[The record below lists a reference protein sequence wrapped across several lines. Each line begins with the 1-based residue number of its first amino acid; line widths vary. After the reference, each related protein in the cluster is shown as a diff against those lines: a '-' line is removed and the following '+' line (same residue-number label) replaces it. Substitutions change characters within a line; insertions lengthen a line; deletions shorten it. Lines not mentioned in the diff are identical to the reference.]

1 MAKDMTTGK
10 EWKLILSFT
19 LPLIGG
25 NLLQQIYSLADS
37 LIVGNFAG
45 QTALAS
51 VGTSFPIT
59 FLLLALATGLTNGIG
74 VMASQFFGAKNA
86 DAFRRNLS
94 TACFTLLGAGI
105 LITILG
111 ILTSRPLLAGLLQAD
126 ASILDDALLYL
137 RIYCIGLVFQFAYNT
152 FAAILRS
159 IGDSRSTMY
168 FLLIATV
175 VNIVLDLIFVQFWQV
190 VGVAWATVIAQA
202 VSAIT
207 AGIYLFRKVELAR
220 FQRGQFRFHKEMFT
234 MSLRLGVPTSI
245 QQCSVGL
252 GMVLMQRLINS
263 FGVDTISAITAAMKL
278 ESFAMV
284 PIMMFYMGLS
294 NFTGQNMGAGK
305 LDRIKRG
312 YHQTM
317 VMAMI
322 TCAGIIL
329 LLIFAGPYAIGL
341 FHMNEAATAIGS
353 EYLRTLAWFF
363 LIFCVMYITNGVLQ
377 GSGDV
382 AYPTAGSMTSLI
394 VRVIVANIMA
404 TFPAIGYRSIFYSI
418 PIGWACGTAIVF
430 IRYLT
435 GKWKTKGVVRSN
447 AQNTKEEAV
456 HG

>member
-1 MAKDMTTGK
+1 MAKDMTQGK

-59 FLLLALATGLTNGIG
+59 FLLLALATGLTNGVG
-74 VMASQFFGAKNA
+74 VMASQFYGAKNA
-86 DAFRRNLS
+86 EAFRKNLS

-168 FLLIATV
+168 FLLLATV

-190 VGVAWATVIAQA
+190 AGVAWATVIAQA
-202 VSAIT
+202 VSAVT
-207 AGIYLFRKVELAR
+207 AGVYLFRKVELAR
-220 FQRGQFRFHKEMFT
+220 FRKGQFRFHREMFG

-294 NFTGQNMGAGK
+294 NFTGQNMGARQM
-305 LDRIKRG
+305 DRIKRG

-329 LLIFAGPYAIGL
+329 LLVFAGPYAIGL
-341 FHMNEAATAIGS
+341 FHMNQAATAIGV
-353 EYLRTLAWFF
+353 EYLQTLAWFF
-363 LIFCVMYITNGVLQ
+363 LIFCIMYITNGVLQ

-404 TFPAIGYRSIFYSI
+404 TFPVIGYRSIFYSI
-418 PIGWACGTAIVF
+418 PIGWVCGTAIVF

-435 GKWKTKGVVRSN
+435 GKWKTKGVMQRS
-447 AQNTKEEAV
+447 AAGKEEAKHV
-456 HG
+456 

>member
-1 MAKDMTTGK
+1 MIKDMTQGR

-19 LPLIGG
+19 LPLMVG
-25 NLLQQIYSLADS
+25 NLLQQVYSLADS

-45 QTALAS
+45 QSALAA
-51 VGTSFPIT
+51 VGTSFPVT
-59 FLLLALATGLTNGIG
+59 FLLLALAMGLTNGVG
-74 VMASQFFGAKNA
+74 VMAAQFFGAKNHS
-86 DAFRRNLS
+86 AFRKNLS
-94 TACFTLLGAGI
+94 TGCITLLGAGL
-105 LITILG
+105 LITVLG
-111 ILTSRPLLAGLLQAD
+111 IVLSRPLLEGLLRAD
-126 ASILDDALLYL
+126 ASILPDALLYL
-137 RIYCIGLVFQFAYNT
+137 RIYCVGLVFQFAYNT

-168 FLLIATV
+168 FLLVSTV
-175 VNIVLDLIFVQFWQV
+175 LNIILDLIFVQFWGV
-190 VGVAWATVIAQA
+190 AGVAWATVIAQA
-202 VSAIT
+202 VSAVV
-207 AGIYLFRKVELAR
+207 AGIYLFVRVELAH
-220 FQRGQFRFHKEMFT
+220 FRKGEFVFDRSMFIT
-234 MSLRLGVPTSI
+234 SLRLGIPTSI

-263 FGVDTISAITAAMKL
+263 FGVDTTAAITAAMKL

-305 LDRIKRG
+305 LDRIRRG
-312 YHQTM
+312 YHQSM

-329 LLIFAGPYAIGL
+329 LLIFVGPYAIML
-341 FHMNEAATAIGS
+341 YHMNEAATAIGV
-353 EYLRTLAWFF
+353 EYLQTLAGFF

-382 AYPTAGSMTSLI
+382 LYPTLGSITSLT

-404 TFPAIGYRSIFYSI
+404 VFPAIGYRSIFYSI
-418 PIGWACGTAIVF
+418 PVGWFFGTAIVF

-435 GKWKTKGVVRSN
+435 GKWKEKGIVKQS
-447 AQNTKEEAV
+447 A
-456 HG
+456 

>member
-1 MAKDMTTGK
+1 MAKDMTQGK

-59 FLLLALATGLTNGIG
+59 FLLLALATGLTNGVG
-74 VMASQFFGAKNA
+74 VMASQFYGAKNA
-86 DAFRRNLS
+86 EAFRKNLS

-168 FLLIATV
+168 FLLLATV

-190 VGVAWATVIAQA
+190 AGVAWATVIAQA
-202 VSAIT
+202 VSAVT
-207 AGIYLFRKVELAR
+207 AGVYLFRKVELAR
-220 FQRGQFRFHKEMFT
+220 FRQGQFRFHREMFG

-294 NFTGQNMGAGK
+294 NFTGQNMGARQM
-305 LDRIKRG
+305 DRIKRG

-329 LLIFAGPYAIGL
+329 LLVFAGPYAIGL
-341 FHMNEAATAIGS
+341 FHMNQAATAIGV
-353 EYLRTLAWFF
+353 EYLQTLAWFF
-363 LIFCVMYITNGVLQ
+363 LIFCIMYITNGVLQ

-394 VRVIVANIMA
+394 IRVIVANIMA

-418 PIGWACGTAIVF
+418 PIGWVCGTAIVF

-435 GKWKTKGVVRSN
+435 GKWKTKGVMQRS
-447 AQNTKEEAV
+447 AAGKEEAKHV
-456 HG
+456 

>member
-1 MAKDMTTGK
+1 MAKDMTQGK

-59 FLLLALATGLTNGIG
+59 FLLLALATGLTNGVG
-74 VMASQFFGAKNA
+74 VMASQFYGAKNA
-86 DAFRRNLS
+86 EAFRKNLS

-168 FLLIATV
+168 FLLLATV

-190 VGVAWATVIAQA
+190 AGVAWATVIAQA
-202 VSAIT
+202 VSAVT
-207 AGIYLFRKVELAR
+207 AGVYLFRKVELAR
-220 FQRGQFRFHKEMFT
+220 FRKGQFRFHREMFG

-294 NFTGQNMGAGK
+294 NFTGQNMGARQM
-305 LDRIKRG
+305 DRIKRG

-317 VMAMI
+317 IMAMI

-329 LLIFAGPYAIGL
+329 LLVFAGPYAIGL
-341 FHMNEAATAIGS
+341 FHMNQAATAIGV
-353 EYLRTLAWFF
+353 EYLQTLAWFF
-363 LIFCVMYITNGVLQ
+363 LIFCIMYITNGVLQ

-394 VRVIVANIMA
+394 IRVIVANIMA

-418 PIGWACGTAIVF
+418 PIGWVCGTAIVF

-435 GKWKTKGVVRSN
+435 GKWKTKGVMQRS
-447 AQNTKEEAV
+447 AAGKEEAKHV
-456 HG
+456 

>member
-1 MAKDMTTGK
+1 MGGLKMVKDMTEGK

-19 LPLIGG
+19 LPLIAG

-45 QTALAS
+45 QTALAA

-59 FLLLALATGLTNGIG
+59 FLLLALAMGLTNGVGI
-74 VMASQFFGAKNA
+74 MASQYFGAKNKQL
-86 DAFRRNLS
+86 FQRNLS
-94 TACFTLLGAGI
+94 TACFTLLGAGVV
-105 LITILG
+105 ITILG
-111 ILTSRPLLAGLLQAD
+111 IALSRPLLEGLLQAD

-168 FLLIATV
+168 FLLAATLL
-175 VNIVLDLIFVQFWQV
+175 NIVLDLIFVQFWTV
-190 VGVAWATVIAQA
+190 AGVAWATVIAQA
-202 VSAIT
+202 VSAVV
-207 AGIYLFRKVELAR
+207 AGIYLFRKVELAH
-220 FQRGQFRFHKEMFT
+220 FKKGEFVFDKTMFT
-234 MSLRLGVPTSI
+234 TSLRLGVPTSI

-263 FGVDTISAITAAMKL
+263 FGVDTTAAITAAMKL

-294 NFTGQNMGAGK
+294 NFTGQNIGAGK

-312 YHQTM
+312 FRQTM

-329 LLIFAGPYAIGL
+329 LLVFAGPYAVGF
-341 FHMNEAATAIGS
+341 FHMNEAATAIGV
-353 EYLRTLAWFF
+353 EYLKTLAWFF
-363 LIFCVMYITNGVLQ
+363 LIFCVMYVSNGVLQ

-382 AYPTAGSMTSLI
+382 LYPTAGSVTSLAI
-394 VRVIVANIMA
+394 RVIMANVMA

-418 PIGWACGTAIVF
+418 PIGWVFGTAIVF
-430 IRYLT
+430 TRYLT
-435 GKWKTKGVVRSN
+435 GRWKEKCLTGSREHS
-447 AQNTKEEAV
+447 
-456 HG
+456 

>member
-1 MAKDMTTGK
+1 MAKDMTQGK

-59 FLLLALATGLTNGIG
+59 FLLLALATGLTNGVG
-74 VMASQFFGAKNA
+74 VMASQFYGAKNA
-86 DAFRRNLS
+86 EAFRKNLS

-168 FLLIATV
+168 FLLLATV

-190 VGVAWATVIAQA
+190 AGVAWATVIAQA
-202 VSAIT
+202 VSAVT
-207 AGIYLFRKVELAR
+207 AGVYLFRKVELAR
-220 FQRGQFRFHKEMFT
+220 FRKGQFCFHREMFG

-294 NFTGQNMGAGK
+294 NFTGQNMGARQM
-305 LDRIKRG
+305 DRIKRG

-329 LLIFAGPYAIGL
+329 LLVFAGPYAIGL
-341 FHMNEAATAIGS
+341 FHMNQAATAIGV
-353 EYLRTLAWFF
+353 EYLQTLAWFF
-363 LIFCVMYITNGVLQ
+363 LIFCIMYITNGVLQ

-418 PIGWACGTAIVF
+418 PIGWVCGTAIVF

-435 GKWKTKGVVRSN
+435 GKWKTKGVMQRS
-447 AQNTKEEAV
+447 AAGKEEAKHV
-456 HG
+456 

>member
-105 LITILG
+105 LITFLG

-190 VGVAWATVIAQA
+190 AGVAWATVIAQA

-207 AGIYLFRKVELAR
+207 AGVYLFRKVELAR

>member
-1 MAKDMTTGK
+1 MAKDMTQGK

-59 FLLLALATGLTNGIG
+59 FLLLALATGLTNGVG
-74 VMASQFFGAKNA
+74 VMASQFYGAKNA
-86 DAFRRNLS
+86 EAFRKNLS

-168 FLLIATV
+168 FLLLATV

-190 VGVAWATVIAQA
+190 AGVAWATVIAQA
-202 VSAIT
+202 VSAVT
-207 AGIYLFRKVELAR
+207 AGVSLFRKVELAR
-220 FQRGQFRFHKEMFT
+220 FRKGQFRFHREMFG

-294 NFTGQNMGAGK
+294 NFTGQNMGARQM
-305 LDRIKRG
+305 DRIKRG

-329 LLIFAGPYAIGL
+329 LLVFAGPYAIGL
-341 FHMNEAATAIGS
+341 FHMNQAATAIGV
-353 EYLRTLAWFF
+353 EYLQTLAWFF
-363 LIFCVMYITNGVLQ
+363 LIFCIMYITNGVLQ

-418 PIGWACGTAIVF
+418 PIGWVCGTAIVF

-435 GKWKTKGVVRSN
+435 GKWKTKGVMQRS
-447 AQNTKEEAV
+447 AAGKEEAKHV
-456 HG
+456 

>member
-190 VGVAWATVIAQA
+190 AGVAWATVIAQA

-305 LDRIKRG
+305 LDRIKWG

-418 PIGWACGTAIVF
+418 PIGWTCGTAIVF

>member
-190 VGVAWATVIAQA
+190 AGVAWATVIAQA

-220 FQRGQFRFHKEMFT
+220 FQKGQFRFHKEMFT

-404 TFPAIGYRSIFYSI
+404 AFPAIGYRSIFYSI
-418 PIGWACGTAIVF
+418 PIGWVCGTAIVF

>member
-1 MAKDMTTGK
+1 MAKDMTKGT

-59 FLLLALATGLTNGIG
+59 FLLLALATGLTNGVG
-74 VMASQFFGAKNA
+74 VMASQYFGARNA
-86 DAFRRNLS
+86 EAFRKNLS

-126 ASILDDALLYL
+126 ASIVDDALLYL
-137 RIYCIGLVFQFAYNT
+137 RIYCVGLVFQFAYNT

-190 VGVAWATVIAQA
+190 AGVAWATVIAQA

-207 AGIYLFRKVELAR
+207 AGLYLFHKVELAK
-220 FQRGQFRFHKEMFT
+220 FHKGQFRFHKDMFST
-234 MSLRLGVPTSI
+234 SLRLGVPTSI

-294 NFTGQNMGAGK
+294 NFTGQNMGAGQ

-317 VMAMI
+317 VMALI

-329 LLIFAGPYAIGL
+329 LLIFAGPFAIGL
-341 FHMNEAATAIGS
+341 FHMNAAATAIGV
-353 EYLRTLAWFF
+353 EYLQTLAWFF

-435 GKWKTKGVVRSN
+435 GKWKDKGVVTASKG
-447 AQNTKEEAV
+447 A
-456 HG
+456 

>member
-1 MAKDMTTGK
+1 MAKDMTQGK

-19 LPLIGG
+19 LPLIAG

-45 QTALAS
+45 QNALAS
-51 VGTSFPIT
+51 VGTSFPVT
-59 FLLLALATGLTNGIG
+59 FLLLALATGMTNGVG
-74 VMASQFFGAKNA
+74 VMAAQFFGAKNVS
-86 DAFRRNLS
+86 AFRKNLS
-94 TACFTLLGAGI
+94 TGCITLLGAGI

-111 ILTSRPLLAGLLQAD
+111 IATSRLMLEGLLRAD
-126 ASILDDALLYL
+126 VSILPDALLYL

-168 FLLIATV
+168 FLLVSTV
-175 VNIVLDLIFVQFWQV
+175 LNIVLDLIFVQFWAV
-190 VGVAWATVIAQA
+190 AGVAWATVIAQA
-202 VSAIT
+202 VSAVL
-207 AGIYLFRKVELAR
+207 AGVYLFVKVDLAH
-220 FQRGQFRFHKEMFT
+220 FQRGEFRFDRTMFAT
-234 MSLRLGVPTSI
+234 SLRLGVPTSV

-329 LLIFAGPYAIGL
+329 LLIFAGPYAIRL
-341 FHMNEAATAIGS
+341 YHMNAAATAIGV
-353 EYLRTLAWFF
+353 EYLQTLAGFF

-382 AYPTAGSMTSLI
+382 MYPTIGSMTSLI

-418 PIGWACGTAIVF
+418 PVGWVLGTAIVF

-435 GKWKTKGVVRSN
+435 GKWKDKSVVKS
-447 AQNTKEEAV
+447 
-456 HG
+456 

>member
-1 MAKDMTTGK
+1 MAKDMTKGT

-59 FLLLALATGLTNGIG
+59 FLLLALATGLTNGVG

-86 DAFRRNLS
+86 DAFRKNLS

-137 RIYCIGLVFQFAYNT
+137 RIYCMGLVFQFAYNT

-190 VGVAWATVIAQA
+190 AGVAWATVIAQA

-220 FQRGQFRFHKEMFT
+220 FQKGQFRFHKDMFT

-294 NFTGQNMGAGK
+294 NFTGQNMGAGQ

-317 VMAMI
+317 VMALI

-329 LLIFAGPYAIGL
+329 LLVFAGPFAIGL
-341 FHMNEAATAIGS
+341 FHMNEAATAIGV
-353 EYLRTLAWFF
+353 EYLQTLAWFF

-382 AYPTAGSMTSLI
+382 AYPTAGTMTSLI

-430 IRYLT
+430 LRYLS
-435 GKWKTKGVVRSN
+435 GKWKDKGVAVK
-447 AQNTKEEAV
+447 AKEA
-456 HG
+456 

>member
-1 MAKDMTTGK
+1 MAKDMTQGK

-51 VGTSFPIT
+51 VGTSLPIT
-59 FLLLALATGLTNGIG
+59 FLLLALATGLTNGVG
-74 VMASQFFGAKNA
+74 VMASQFYGAKNA
-86 DAFRRNLS
+86 EAFRKNLS

-168 FLLIATV
+168 FLLLATV

-190 VGVAWATVIAQA
+190 AGVAWATVIAQA
-202 VSAIT
+202 VSAVT
-207 AGIYLFRKVELAR
+207 AGVYLFRKVELAR
-220 FQRGQFRFHKEMFT
+220 FRKGQFRFHREMFG

-294 NFTGQNMGAGK
+294 NFTGQNMGARQM
-305 LDRIKRG
+305 DRIKRG

-329 LLIFAGPYAIGL
+329 LLVFAGPYAIGL
-341 FHMNEAATAIGS
+341 FHMNQAATAIGV
-353 EYLRTLAWFF
+353 EYLQTLAWFF
-363 LIFCVMYITNGVLQ
+363 LIFCIMYITNGVLQ

-418 PIGWACGTAIVF
+418 PIGWVCGTAIVF

-435 GKWKTKGVVRSN
+435 GKWKTKGVMQRS
-447 AQNTKEEAV
+447 AAGKEEAKHV
-456 HG
+456 

>member
-1 MAKDMTTGK
+1 MAKDMTQGK
-10 EWKLILSFT
+10 EWKLILAFT
-19 LPLIGG
+19 LPLMVG

-45 QTALAS
+45 QNALAS

-59 FLLLALATGLTNGIG
+59 FLLLALAMGLTNGVGI
-74 VMASQFFGAKNA
+74 MAAQFFGAKNQ
-86 DAFRRNLS
+86 DSFRRNLS
-94 TACFTLLGAGI
+94 TACFTLLGAGV

-111 ILTSRPLLAGLLQAD
+111 IALSRPLLAGLLRAD
-126 ASILDDALLYL
+126 EAILPDALLYL
-137 RIYCIGLVFQFAYNT
+137 RIYCVGLVFQFAYNT

-168 FLLIATV
+168 FLLVSTV
-175 VNIVLDLIFVQFWQV
+175 LNIVLDLIFVRFWAV
-190 VGVAWATVIAQA
+190 AGVAWATVIAQA
-202 VSAIT
+202 VSAVL
-207 AGIYLFRKVELAR
+207 AGVYLFSRVDLAR
-220 FQRGQFRFHKEMFT
+220 FHKGEFRFDRGMFLT
-234 MSLRLGVPTSI
+234 SLRLGIPTSV

-263 FGVDTISAITAAMKL
+263 FGVDTISAVTAAMKL

-312 YHQTM
+312 YRQTM

-322 TCAGIIL
+322 TCAAIIL
-329 LLIFAGPYAIGL
+329 LLIFAGPFAIRL
-341 FHMNEAATAIGS
+341 YHMNEAATAIGV
-353 EYLRTLAWFF
+353 EYLRTLAGFF

-382 AYPTAGSMTSLI
+382 LFPTAGSMTSLA
-394 VRVIVANIMA
+394 VRVVIANVMA
-404 TFPAIGYRSIFYSI
+404 AVPAIGYRSIFYSI
-418 PIGWACGTAIVF
+418 PVGWACGTAIVF

-435 GKWKTKGVVRSN
+435 GKWKEKSVVKS
-447 AQNTKEEAV
+447 
-456 HG
+456 

>member
-1 MAKDMTTGK
+1 MAKDMTQGK

-59 FLLLALATGLTNGIG
+59 FLLLALATGLTNGVG
-74 VMASQFFGAKNA
+74 VMASQFYGAKNA
-86 DAFRRNLS
+86 EAFRKNLS

-168 FLLIATV
+168 FLLLATV

-190 VGVAWATVIAQA
+190 AGVAWATVIAQA
-202 VSAIT
+202 VSAVT
-207 AGIYLFRKVELAR
+207 AGVYLFRKVELAR
-220 FQRGQFRFHKEMFT
+220 FRKGQFRFHREMFG

-263 FGVDTISAITAAMKL
+263 FGVDTISAIAAAMKL

-284 PIMMFYMGLS
+284 PIMIFYMGLS
-294 NFTGQNMGAGK
+294 NFTGQNMGARQM
-305 LDRIKRG
+305 DRIKRG

-329 LLIFAGPYAIGL
+329 LLVFAGPYAIGL
-341 FHMNEAATAIGS
+341 FHMNQAATAIGV
-353 EYLRTLAWFF
+353 EYLQTLAWFF
-363 LIFCVMYITNGVLQ
+363 LIFCIMYITNGVLQ

-418 PIGWACGTAIVF
+418 PIGWVCGTAIVF

-435 GKWKTKGVVRSN
+435 GKWKTKGVMQRS
-447 AQNTKEEAV
+447 AAGKEEAKHV
-456 HG
+456 

>member
-1 MAKDMTTGK
+1 MAKDMTQGK

-51 VGTSFPIT
+51 VGTSFPLT
-59 FLLLALATGLTNGIG
+59 FLLLALAMGLTNGVGI
-74 VMASQFFGAKNA
+74 MAAQFFGAKNA
-86 DAFRRNLS
+86 DAFRKNLS
-94 TACFTLLGAGI
+94 TACFTLLGAGVI
-105 LITILG
+105 ITVLG
-111 ILTSRPLLAGLLQAD
+111 IAASRFLLGTLLRAD
-126 ASILDDALLYL
+126 ASILPDALLYL

-168 FLLIATV
+168 FLLISTV
-175 VNIVLDLIFVQFWQV
+175 LNIVLDLIFVQFWAV
-190 VGVAWATVIAQA
+190 AGVAWATVIAQA
-202 VSAIT
+202 VSAIL
-207 AGIYLFRKVELAR
+207 AGAYLFFKVELAH
-220 FQRGQFRFHKEMFT
+220 FHKGEFCFDKGMFLT
-234 MSLRLGVPTSI
+234 SLRLGVPTSI

-263 FGVDTISAITAAMKL
+263 FGVDTISAVTAAMKL

-294 NFTGQNMGAGK
+294 NFTGQNIGAGK

-312 YHQTM
+312 YRQTM
-317 VMAMI
+317 VMAMV

-329 LLIFAGPYAIGL
+329 LLIFAGPYAIRL
-341 FHMNEAATAIGS
+341 YHMNETASAIGV
-353 EYLRTLAWFF
+353 EYLQTLAWFF

-382 AYPTAGSMTSLI
+382 LYPTAGSMTSLA

-404 TFPAIGYRSIFYSI
+404 AYPAIGYRSIFYSI
-418 PIGWACGTAIVF
+418 PVGWVCGTAIVF

-435 GKWKTKGVVRSN
+435 GKWKDKSVVKQ
-447 AQNTKEEAV
+447 AGGK
-456 HG
+456 

>member
-59 FLLLALATGLTNGIG
+59 FLLLALATGLTNGVG
-74 VMASQFFGAKNA
+74 VMASQFYGAKNA
-86 DAFRRNLS
+86 DAFRKNLS

-175 VNIVLDLIFVQFWQV
+175 VNIALDLIFVQFWQV
-190 VGVAWATVIAQA
+190 AGVAWATVIAQA

-207 AGIYLFRKVELAR
+207 AGIYLFRKVELAK
-220 FQRGQFRFHKEMFT
+220 FQKGQFRFHREMFT

-382 AYPTAGSMTSLI
+382 AYPTAGSMTSLV

-404 TFPAIGYRSIFYSI
+404 TFPSIGYRSIFYSI
-418 PIGWACGTAIVF
+418 PIGWVCGTAIVF

-435 GKWKTKGVVRSN
+435 GKWKTKGVVRTG
-447 AQNTKEEAV
+447 AQDTKEEAA

>member
-1 MAKDMTTGK
+1 MAKDMTQGK

-59 FLLLALATGLTNGIG
+59 FLLLALATGLTNGVG
-74 VMASQFFGAKNA
+74 VMASQFYGAKNA
-86 DAFRRNLS
+86 EAFRKNLS

-168 FLLIATV
+168 FLLLATV

-190 VGVAWATVIAQA
+190 AGVAWATVIAQA
-202 VSAIT
+202 VSAVA
-207 AGIYLFRKVELAR
+207 AGVYLFRKVELAR
-220 FQRGQFRFHKEMFT
+220 FRKGQFRFHREMFG

-294 NFTGQNMGAGK
+294 NFTGQNMGARQM
-305 LDRIKRG
+305 DRIKRG

-329 LLIFAGPYAIGL
+329 LLVFAGPYAIGL
-341 FHMNEAATAIGS
+341 FHMNQAATAIGV
-353 EYLRTLAWFF
+353 EYLQTLAWFF
-363 LIFCVMYITNGVLQ
+363 LIFCIMYITNGVLQ

-394 VRVIVANIMA
+394 IRVIVANIMA

-418 PIGWACGTAIVF
+418 PIGWVCGTAIVF

-435 GKWKTKGVVRSN
+435 GKWKTKGVMQRS
-447 AQNTKEEAV
+447 AAGKEEAKHV
-456 HG
+456 

>member
-59 FLLLALATGLTNGIG
+59 FLLLALATGLTNGVG

-86 DAFRRNLS
+86 DAFRKNLS
-94 TACFTLLGAGI
+94 TACLTLLGAGI

-111 ILTSRPLLAGLLQAD
+111 VLTSRPLLAGLLQAD

-190 VGVAWATVIAQA
+190 AGVAWATVIAQA
-202 VSAIT
+202 VSAII
-207 AGIYLFRKVELAR
+207 AGIYLFRKVELAK
-220 FQRGQFRFHKEMFT
+220 FQKGQFRFHKEMFT

-363 LIFCVMYITNGVLQ
+363 LIFCVMYITNGMLQ

-382 AYPTAGSMTSLI
+382 AYPTAGSITSLI

-418 PIGWACGTAIVF
+418 PIGWVCGTSIVF

-435 GKWKTKGVVRSN
+435 GKWKTKGVVRN
-447 AQNTKEEAV
+447 GAQNAKEEAA

>member
-59 FLLLALATGLTNGIG
+59 FLLLALATGLTNGVG
-74 VMASQFFGAKNA
+74 VMASQFYGAKNS
-86 DAFRRNLS
+86 DAFRKNLS

-137 RIYCIGLVFQFAYNT
+137 RIYCIGLIFQFAYNT

-175 VNIVLDLIFVQFWQV
+175 VNIVLDLIFVQLWQV
-190 VGVAWATVIAQA
+190 AGVAWATVIAQA

-220 FQRGQFRFHKEMFT
+220 FRKGQFRFHKEMFT

-305 LDRIKRG
+305 MDRIKRG

-418 PIGWACGTAIVF
+418 PIGWVCGTAIVF

-447 AQNTKEEAV
+447 AQNAKEEAA

>member
-1 MAKDMTTGK
+1 MAKDMTQGK

-59 FLLLALATGLTNGIG
+59 FLLLALATGLTNGVG
-74 VMASQFFGAKNA
+74 VMASQFYGAKNA
-86 DAFRRNLS
+86 EAFRKNLS

-111 ILTSRPLLAGLLQAD
+111 ILTSKPLLAGLLQAD

-168 FLLIATV
+168 FLLLATV

-190 VGVAWATVIAQA
+190 AGVAWATVIAQA
-202 VSAIT
+202 VSAVT
-207 AGIYLFRKVELAR
+207 AGVYLFRKVELAR
-220 FQRGQFRFHKEMFT
+220 FRKGQFRFHREMFG

-294 NFTGQNMGAGK
+294 NFTGQNMGAGQM
-305 LDRIKRG
+305 DRIKRG

-329 LLIFAGPYAIGL
+329 LLVFAGPYAIGL
-341 FHMNEAATAIGS
+341 FHMNQAATAIGV
-353 EYLRTLAWFF
+353 EYLQTLAWFF
-363 LIFCVMYITNGVLQ
+363 LIFCIMYITNGVLQ

-418 PIGWACGTAIVF
+418 PIGWVCGTAIVF

-435 GKWKTKGVVRSN
+435 GKWKTKGVMQRS
-447 AQNTKEEAV
+447 AAGKEETKHV
-456 HG
+456 

>member
-59 FLLLALATGLTNGIG
+59 FLLLALATGLTNGVG

-86 DAFRRNLS
+86 DAFRKNLS

-111 ILTSRPLLAGLLQAD
+111 VLTSRPLLAGLLQAD

-175 VNIVLDLIFVQFWQV
+175 VNIVLDLIFVRFWQV
-190 VGVAWATVIAQA
+190 AGVAWATVIAQA

-207 AGIYLFRKVELAR
+207 AGIYLFRKVELAKFR
-220 FQRGQFRFHKEMFT
+220 KGQFRFHKEMFT

-341 FHMNEAATAIGS
+341 FHMNKAATAIGS

-418 PIGWACGTAIVF
+418 PIGWVCGTSIVF

-435 GKWKTKGVVRSN
+435 GKWKTKGVVRTG
-447 AQNTKEEAV
+447 AQNAKEEAA

>member
-1 MAKDMTTGK
+1 MAKDMTQGK

-59 FLLLALATGLTNGIG
+59 FLLLALATGLTNGVG
-74 VMASQFFGAKNA
+74 VMASQFYGAKNA
-86 DAFRRNLS
+86 EAFRKNLS

-126 ASILDDALLYL
+126 TSILDDALLYL
-137 RIYCIGLVFQFAYNT
+137 RIYCVGLVFQFAYNT

-168 FLLIATV
+168 FLLLATV

-190 VGVAWATVIAQA
+190 AGVAWATVIAQA
-202 VSAIT
+202 VSAVT
-207 AGIYLFRKVELAR
+207 AGVYLFRKVELAR
-220 FQRGQFRFHKEMFT
+220 FRKGQFRFHREMFG

-294 NFTGQNMGAGK
+294 NFTGQNMGARQM
-305 LDRIKRG
+305 DRIKRG

-329 LLIFAGPYAIGL
+329 LLVFAGPYAIGL
-341 FHMNEAATAIGS
+341 FHMNQAATAIGV
-353 EYLRTLAWFF
+353 EYLQTLAWFF
-363 LIFCVMYITNGVLQ
+363 LIFCIMYITNGVLQ

-418 PIGWACGTAIVF
+418 PIGWVCGTAIVF

-435 GKWKTKGVVRSN
+435 GKWKTKGVMQRS
-447 AQNTKEEAV
+447 AAGKEEAKHV
-456 HG
+456 

>member
-1 MAKDMTTGK
+1 MAKDMTQGK

-25 NLLQQIYSLADS
+25 NLLQQIDSLADS

-59 FLLLALATGLTNGIG
+59 FLLLALATGLTNGVG
-74 VMASQFFGAKNA
+74 VMASQFYGAKNA
-86 DAFRRNLS
+86 EAFRKNLS

-168 FLLIATV
+168 FLLLATV

-190 VGVAWATVIAQA
+190 AGVAWATVIAQA
-202 VSAIT
+202 VSAVT
-207 AGIYLFRKVELAR
+207 AGVYLFRKVELAR
-220 FQRGQFRFHKEMFT
+220 FRKGQFRFHREMFG

-294 NFTGQNMGAGK
+294 NFTGQNMGARQM
-305 LDRIKRG
+305 DRIKRG

-329 LLIFAGPYAIGL
+329 LLVFAGPYAIGL
-341 FHMNEAATAIGS
+341 FHMNQAATAIGV
-353 EYLRTLAWFF
+353 EYLQTLAWFF
-363 LIFCVMYITNGVLQ
+363 LIFCIMYITNGVLQ

-394 VRVIVANIMA
+394 IRVIVANIMA

-418 PIGWACGTAIVF
+418 PIGWVCGTAIVF

-435 GKWKTKGVVRSN
+435 GKWKTKGVMQRS
-447 AQNTKEEAV
+447 AAGKEEAKHV
-456 HG
+456 

>member
-190 VGVAWATVIAQA
+190 AGVAWATVIAQA

-220 FQRGQFRFHKEMFT
+220 FQGGQFRFHKEMFT

-382 AYPTAGSMTSLI
+382 AYPTAGSMI

>member
-1 MAKDMTTGK
+1 MAKDMTQGK
-10 EWKLILSFT
+10 EWKLILAFT
-19 LPLIGG
+19 LPLMVG

-45 QTALAS
+45 QNALAS

-59 FLLLALATGLTNGIG
+59 FLLLALAMGLTNGVGI
-74 VMASQFFGAKNA
+74 MAAQFFGAKNQ
-86 DAFRRNLS
+86 DSFRRNLS
-94 TACFTLLGAGI
+94 TACFTLLGAGV

-111 ILTSRPLLAGLLQAD
+111 IALSRPLLAGLLRAD
-126 ASILDDALLYL
+126 GAILPDALLYL
-137 RIYCIGLVFQFAYNT
+137 RIYCLGLVFQFAYNT

-168 FLLIATV
+168 FLLVSTV
-175 VNIVLDLIFVQFWQV
+175 LNIVLDLIFVRFWAV
-190 VGVAWATVIAQA
+190 AGVAWATVIAQA
-202 VSAIT
+202 VSAVL
-207 AGIYLFRKVELAR
+207 AGVYLFSRVDLAR
-220 FQRGQFRFHKEMFT
+220 FHKGEFRFDRGMFLT
-234 MSLRLGVPTSI
+234 SLRLGIPTSV

-263 FGVDTISAITAAMKL
+263 FGVDTISAVTAAMKL

-312 YHQTM
+312 YRQTM

-322 TCAGIIL
+322 TCAAIIL
-329 LLIFAGPYAIGL
+329 LLIFAGPFAIRL
-341 FHMNEAATAIGS
+341 YHMNEAATAIGV
-353 EYLRTLAWFF
+353 EYLRTLAGFF

-382 AYPTAGSMTSLI
+382 LFPTAGSMTSLA
-394 VRVIVANIMA
+394 VRVVIANVMA
-404 TFPAIGYRSIFYSI
+404 AVPAIGYRSIFYSI
-418 PIGWACGTAIVF
+418 PVGWACGTAIVF

-435 GKWKTKGVVRSN
+435 GKWKEKSVVKS
-447 AQNTKEEAV
+447 
-456 HG
+456 